1 MAGIETARQT
11 GMPDPEICN
20 RIGDDR
26 DAQNDA
32 VAGISMI
39 TAIMSTTTAT
49 NSQNF
54 FIYAEHPA

>member
-11 GMPDPEICN
+11 GMPAPEICS

-26 DAQNDA
+26 DGQNDA
-32 VAGISMI
+32 VAGVSMI

-49 NSQNF
+49 SSQDF
-54 FIYAEHPA
+54 FHL